1 MEKLRWTKKN
11 SAPQKN
17 NRDQQGS
24 WWFSTQGIVAI
35 LFITVIGFYLF
46 TEHTAHF
53 LGILPFLIFLLCPL
67 MHIFMH
73 HGHGGHDEKDHKM

>member
-1 MEKLRWTKKN
+1 MDQKH
-11 SAPQKN
+11 SAPQKD
-17 NRDQQGS
+17 NRDRQGS
-24 WWFSTQGIVAI
+24 WWGSTQGIVTI
-35 LFITVIGFYLF
+35 LFIAVIGFYLV

-73 HGHGGHDEKDHKM
+73 HGHGGHNDKDHKM